1 MKLPLWTH
9 VPFPLKRLRLLYR
22 KQYLMRT
29 YIAFKEPRVLFSHDG
44 YVGFG
49 KQSIYTI
56 IRVFKDHYC
65 YRIMR

>member
-1 MKLPLWTH
+1 M
-9 VPFPLKRLRLLYR
+9 PFPLKRLRLLYK

-29 YIAFKEPRVLFSHDG
+29 YIAFKEPRNLFSHDG
-44 YVGFG
+44 VAGLG

-56 IRVFKDHYC
+56 IRVFRDYYC